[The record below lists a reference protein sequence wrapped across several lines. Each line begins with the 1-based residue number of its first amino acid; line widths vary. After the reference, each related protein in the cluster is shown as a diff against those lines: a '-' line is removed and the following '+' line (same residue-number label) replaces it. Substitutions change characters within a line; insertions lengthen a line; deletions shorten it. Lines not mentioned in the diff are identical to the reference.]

1 MQLPYDDVAQI
12 LQFRHLAHGATHG
25 LDIVEQH
32 EQQDDGANL
41 RYFIFRNKVICRI
54 PSTKRF
60 LVFVNSVI
68 LRLWKG
74 TTRMLFPYEFGK
86 TGR

>member
-32 EQQDDGANL
+32 EQQDDGADDAHRSKHLLDCHHEDALIVGVQTSAERIGNL
-41 RYFIFRNKVICRI
+41 TAQAVAIHA
-54 PSTKRF
+54 
-60 LVFVNSVI
+60 
-68 LRLWKG
+68 
-74 TTRMLFPYEFGK
+74 
-86 TGR
+86 